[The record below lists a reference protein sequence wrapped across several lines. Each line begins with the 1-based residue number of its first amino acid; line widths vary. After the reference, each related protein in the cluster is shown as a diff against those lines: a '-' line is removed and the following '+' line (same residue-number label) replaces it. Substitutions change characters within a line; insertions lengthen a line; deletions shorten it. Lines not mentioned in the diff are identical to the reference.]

1 MARLGLERTVV
12 DTAVYENTVARFK
25 EAGVLLPTLGQLKN
39 PSTIPAAIKAKLKDV
54 NPDSPHPLNLFRVH
68 WFNDGERTGL
78 VDVPEHIELPT
89 ALTGVKARIVLAL
102 GNRFPMINAH
112 KVLAAYGCLVPRL
125 VTGQFD
131 PTRHRAVWPST
142 GNYCRGGVAISRILG
157 CHGTAVLPENMSK
170 ERFDWL
176 DKWVSD
182 PSDIVRT
189 PGSESNVK
197 EIYDTCAEL
206 DRDPSNIIFNQFCE
220 FGNYLV
226 HRNCTGAALEKLYRS
241 LTEGRSGAKL
251 AAYVSASGSGGTLA
265 AGDHLKEKFGARIVA
280 VEAAECPT
288 LLNNGFG
295 EHNIQGIGDKHVPYI
310 HNVMNTDVVTAVSD
324 LHTDQLL
331 ALFNTDEGRKY
342 LVERRGI
349 DAGLVA
355 RLSNLGLSSLCN
367 MLAAIKTA
375 RYYGLGADDVIL
387 TVATD
392 GAAMYTSEID
402 KTIGRNFCGRFD
414 AINAGE
420 IWGQSLAATTTD
432 LLLEMTHVERKRV
445 FNLGYFT
452 WVEQQG
458 VSLEEFSARASQS
471 FWDGLQELVP
481 AWDAMIAE
489 FNART
494 GVGKTLGV

>member
-25 EAGVLLPTLGQLKN
+25 EAGVLLPTLGQLKD

-68 WFNDGERTGL
+68 WFNDGARTGL
-78 VDVPEHIELPT
+78 VDVPEHIELPA

-182 PSDIVRT
+182 PADIVRT

-226 HRNCTGAALEKLYRS
+226 HRNCTGAALETLYRS
-241 LTEGRSGAKL
+241 LTQGRSNARL
-251 AAYVSASGSGGTLA
+251 AAYISASGSGGTLA

-310 HNVMNTDVVTAVSD
+310 HNVMTTDVVTAVSD

>member
-1 MARLGLERTVV
+1 MARLGLERAVV

-25 EAGVLLPTLGQLKN
+25 EAGVLLPTLGQLKD

-68 WFNDGERTGL
+68 WFNDGDRTGL
-78 VDVPEHIELPT
+78 VDIPEHIELPS

-241 LTEGRSGAKL
+241 LTQGRSGARL

-324 LHTDQLL
+324 LHSDQLL

-458 VSLEEFSARASQS
+458 VSLEEFSARANQS